1 MRKLSP
7 ETPPATVEGSLPVVD
22 MALTPNAAVL
32 EPPEAQH
39 LGDSPATDASIAA
52 YLGAG
57 ERMQTLMDITWKICA
72 ALLVLIVIAWAM
84 GLLPVAVRLF

>member
-1 MRKLSP
+1 M
-7 ETPPATVEGSLPVVD
+7 VD
-22 MALTPNAAVL
+22 MALTPHVAVV
-32 EPPEAQH
+32 EPSVAPH
-39 LGDSPATDASIAA
+39 LGDSPETDASIAA

-84 GLLPVAVRLF
+84 GVLPVAVRLF